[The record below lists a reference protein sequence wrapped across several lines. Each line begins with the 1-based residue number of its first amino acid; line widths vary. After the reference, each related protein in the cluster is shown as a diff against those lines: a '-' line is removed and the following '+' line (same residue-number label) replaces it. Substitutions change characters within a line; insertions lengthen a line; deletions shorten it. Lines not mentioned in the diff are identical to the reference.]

1 VAPSQRGRVLGSLNS
16 ACFLGQLVS
25 PFVVAPF
32 LERGMGLDEVFVQS
46 GVLSVVIALTVAFLM
61 PRFLEEEKS

>member
-1 VAPSQRGRVLGSLNS
+1 
-16 ACFLGQLVS
+16 
-25 PFVVAPF
+25 
-32 LERGMGLDEVFVQS
+32 MGLDEVFVQS